1 VTEIEVVDVVAV
13 LRTELAA
20 GESVDEFDITV
31 NDETGAIECAT
42 DDWTLLIEGV
52 PETPAA
58 WIAIDEEPENE
69 AEFERAQ
76 RDTMN
81 PAEVQALIR
90 ADAALGGLLSQA
102 LDASGDPFSQHVA
115 RALVEGRGQRVEG

>member
-1 VTEIEVVDVVAV
+1 VTVFEVSDVVAA

-20 GESVDEFDITV
+20 GESTDEFDISV

-58 WIAIDEEPENE
+58 WMAIDEEPEDE
-69 AEFERAQ
+69 AGFERAR
-76 RDTMN
+76 RDAIL
-81 PAEVQALIR
+81 PREEEALVR
-90 ADAALGGLLSQA
+90 ANTALDGLLSQA
-102 LDASGDPFSQHVA
+102 LDASNDPFSQHVA
-115 RALVEGRGQRVEG
+115 RALRSSP